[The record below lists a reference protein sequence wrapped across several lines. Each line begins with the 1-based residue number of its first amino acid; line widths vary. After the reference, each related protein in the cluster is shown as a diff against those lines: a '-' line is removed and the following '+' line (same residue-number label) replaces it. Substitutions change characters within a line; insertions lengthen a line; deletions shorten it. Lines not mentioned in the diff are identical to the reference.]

1 MAQERRVNARNRDEV
16 EAELRRSHAEGDFD
30 AVATLALR
38 YYGPEVLGF
47 LVAMRRDSQSAS
59 EVFSQFCEDLWTGV
73 PHFAWASSFR
83 TWAYVLARHALVR
96 YGKDAFRRRSVPFS
110 EHPGLGQLEQ
120 QVRTQTMPYLRT
132 DVKQRAAQL
141 RERLDPDEQALLVL
155 RVDRGLSWNDIARV
169 LGGHESGVPG
179 ADLTKEAASLRQRF
193 QRIRAK
199 LKALM
204 AQAMPDD
211 V

>member
-30 AVATLALR
+30 AVATLAVR

-59 EVFSQFCEDLWTGV
+59 EIFSQFCEDLWTGV

-110 EHPGLGQLEQ
+110 QHLGLEQLEQ

-132 DVKQRAAQL
+132 DMKQRAARL
-141 RERLDPDEQALLVL
+141 RERLEPDEQALLVL

-169 LGGHESGVPG
+169 LSGHEPG
-179 ADLTKEAASLRQRF
+179 LTPADFSKAAVSLRKRF
-193 QRIRAK
+193 ERVKDK

-204 AQAMPDD
+204 AQETPDD